1 MFIFKASGKPQ
12 LKARPGIFTSAVP
25 VHVES
30 RERRES
36 WWLRAASVGA
46 SRFAPIRALSS
57 FSPPKALPEAG
68 RYLCGR
74 GQVSERRSP
83 GAGVQRPSLGSA
95 GGSVNPPGAEGGVAR
110 GSSAGLPAPASRGTA
125 TPTGRTGTASGPS
138 GRPWAA
144 GTRWRGL
151 RRPKASAPQARPRP
165 RGLACP
171 LGKAMP
177 PLLENPK
184 GWGGA
189 GWACTLARAHAPSSR
204 RVFLLGNPGGTRRHS
219 WPPSPGFRRHPGEAW
234 SPDLPRGS

>member
-1 MFIFKASGKPQ
+1 MASSHEAGISSLLFIFKASGEPQ
-12 LKARPGIFTSAVP
+12 LKARPGIFTSEVP
-25 VHVES
+25 LHVER

-46 SRFAPIRALSS
+46 SRFASFGALSS

-68 RYLCGR
+68 RCLCGH
-74 GQVSERRSP
+74 GQVSERKVP
-83 GAGVQRPSLGSA
+83 GSGTQRPSPGSS
-95 GGSVNPPGAEGGVAR
+95 GGSVNPPGSEGGVAR
-110 GSSAGLPAPASRGTA
+110 GSRAGLPAPASRGTA

-144 GTRWRGL
+144 GTGWLGL

-171 LGKAMP
+171 QGKAKP

-184 GWGGA
+184 GWGA
-189 GWACTLARAHAPSSR
+189 
-204 RVFLLGNPGGTRRHS
+204 
-219 WPPSPGFRRHPGEAW
+219 
-234 SPDLPRGS
+234 